1 MRVAIFRSTLHKG
14 SGQVVH
20 ILELAKRLVKLG
32 LEIDV
37 FTRGCEIEADIEKI
51 KLNEIK
57 FRGST
62 IKFLR
67 NILTPF
73 YTKGLLRDY
82 SLVHTMYHPGI
93 YVGNYLNL
101 TETMPHVFTYH
112 GFAPTW
118 IWRDLGQKLKMIDHK
133 IETFFALRKG
143 NDHIIT
149 VSNYLKKELCS
160 VYKVS
165 PKKITVIYNGI
176 DLTRFTPENVKYAHQ
191 ILERYNVELPVILFL
206 GRLAP
211 YKGVQFLLKAVP
223 LILKENPNAKF
234 LIAGGAR
241 FDILNIKQLVKK
253 EHRSSVIFTGF
264 VPDEDVPLMYAACDV
279 FCFPSLW
286 EGFGIP
292 PAEAMATERPV
303 VAFDNCAVPEVVKQN
318 KCGFLVPPKNHNEL
332 AKAVITLLQDEKLRK
347 KFGHAGRKR
356 VERLFTWE
364 LAARRTLN
372 VYKKVLNER

>member
-20 ILELAKRLVKLG
+20 ILELAKHLVKLG
-32 LEIDV
+32 LEINV
-37 FTRGCEIEADIEKI
+37 FTRGCEIEADKEIIKI
-51 KLNEIK
+51 NEIE

-67 NILTPF
+67 NLLTPF
-73 YTKGLLRDY
+73 YIKGLLRDY
-82 SLVHTMYHPGI
+82 SIIHTMYHPGI

-118 IWRDLGQKLKMIDHK
+118 IWRDPGQKLKMIDHK

-176 DLTRFTPENVKYAHQ
+176 DLTRFTPENAKYIHQ
-191 ILERYNVELPVILFL
+191 ILERYNLEQPVILFL

-223 LILKENPNAKF
+223 LILKEIPNAKF

-241 FDILNIKQLVKK
+241 FDILNLRQIVKK

-264 VPDEDVPLMYAACDV
+264 VPDEEVPLMYAACDV

-303 VAFDNCAVPEVVKQN
+303 VAFNNCAVPEVVKQN
-318 KCGFLVPPKNHNEL
+318 KCGFVVPPKNHNEL
-332 AKAVITLLQDEKLRK
+332 AKAVITLLQDENLRK

-364 LAARRTLN
+364 LAAKRTFTI
-372 VYKKVLNER
+372 YQKILNER

>member
-1 MRVAIFRSTLHKG
+1 
-14 SGQVVH
+14 
-20 ILELAKRLVKLG
+20 
-32 LEIDV
+32 
-37 FTRGCEIEADIEKI
+37 
-51 KLNEIK
+51 
-57 FRGST
+57 
-62 IKFLR
+62 
-67 NILTPF
+67 
-73 YTKGLLRDY
+73 
-82 SLVHTMYHPGI
+82 MYHPGI

-118 IWRDLGQKLKMIDHK
+118 IWRDPGQKLKMIDHK

-191 ILERYNVELPVILFL
+191 ILERYNIELPVILFL

-223 LILKENPNAKF
+223 LILKEIPNAKF

-241 FDILNIKQLVKK
+241 FDILNLKQLVKK

-303 VAFDNCAVPEVVKQN
+303 VAFNNCAVPEVVKQN
-318 KCGFLVPPKNHNEL
+318 KCGFVVPPKNHNEL

-364 LAARRTLN
+364 LAAKRTLN